1 MRARL
6 FTPLAILAV
15 ALGHGCSWLPTTPQA
30 TGKTST
36 AAGGAIRQFFLPPGN
51 PSRLDLPTAQHLLFA
66 VSASES
72 SAPSFQFRIQSLGT
86 SGESRFRASDARLL
100 AEPGALDRPSAPR
113 RIQGGEPSISFW
125 VNTGDSTLAGD
136 RLRPANLRPA
146 ATTAHAYFY
155 VDADPGAEISDG
167 QLRQLA
173 DAFEQR
179 IYPTVTGAIG
189 PDPRADLTGEQR
201 VYVVLSPAVDNFGQD
216 KGLMGYFWSRDML
229 AATPVATSPRYHSN
243 QKKVI
248 FLTSRIFQQQS
259 YTTFGTLAHEFTHL
273 CVFNQKV
280 LLKNRNVP
288 EDAWLDEGWAMLS
301 MDLCGYGLRA
311 GNEEIAKDIKSFLDD
326 PTAYSLTDW
335 FNNPHGFS
343 YGLSYL
349 FTRYLYDRFGPGVI
363 ADIQAW
369 PDVGVDAVNGAL
381 AKRQTSFQDVF
392 ADWALTNAVSGLTP
406 INDKRFSYAP
416 DINLRASY
424 GQIALG
430 GIRPTPVASFP
441 KSLPTTLRPWGT
453 AYYDLQADAAKAWS
467 FEFSNRF
474 GLFGSALVVP

>member
-1 MRARL
+1 M
-6 FTPLAILAV
+6 PLLILAM
-15 ALGHGCSWLPTTPQA
+15 ATGYGCSWLPTTPQA

-51 PSRLDLPTAQHLLFA
+51 PSKLDLGSAQHLIFA

-72 SAPSFQFRIQSLGT
+72 SAPSFQFRIQSQEGRA
-86 SGESRFRASDARLL
+86 GESRFRAQDAQLL
-100 AEPGALDRPSAPR
+100 REPGALDRPSVR
-113 RIQGGEPSISFW
+113 HTQSGETSTSFW

-136 RLRPANLRPA
+136 RLR
-146 ATTAHAYFY
+146 ATTLRLTSTHAYFY
-155 VDADPGAEISDG
+155 VDTEATDIGAD
-167 QLRQLA
+167 QLQKLA

-189 PDPRADLTGEQR
+189 AEPRADLAGEPR

-229 AATPVATSPRYHSN
+229 SATTVASSPRYHSN

-248 FLTSRIFQQQS
+248 FLTSRLFQQQA
-259 YTTFGTLAHEFTHL
+259 YTTFGTLAHEFAHL

-280 LLKNRNVP
+280 LLRNRNVP
-288 EDAWLDEGWAMLS
+288 EDPWLDEGWAMLA
-301 MDLCGYGLRA
+301 MDLCNYGLRA
-311 GNEEIAKDIKSFLDD
+311 GNEEIAKDIKNFQDD
-326 PTAYSLTDW
+326 PISYSLTDW

-349 FTRYLYDRFGPGVI
+349 FTRYLYDRFGPSVI
-363 ADIQAW
+363 ADIQAY

-381 AKRQTSFQDVF
+381 LKRGTSFQEVF
-392 ADWALTNAVSGLTP
+392 ADWALTNAASGLVP
-406 INDKRFSYAP
+406 VNDKRFSYGA
-416 DINLRASY
+416 DINLRGTY
-424 GQIALG
+424 GSVALG

-453 AYYDLQADAAKAWS
+453 AYYDLQADASKAWS
-467 FEFSNRF
+467 FEFTNRF
-474 GLFGSALVVP
+474 GVFGSALIVP